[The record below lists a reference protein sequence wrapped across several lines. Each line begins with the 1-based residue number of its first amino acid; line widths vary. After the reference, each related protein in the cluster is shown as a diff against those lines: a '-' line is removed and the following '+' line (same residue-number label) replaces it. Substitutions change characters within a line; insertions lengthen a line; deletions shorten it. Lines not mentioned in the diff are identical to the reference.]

1 MDEALQNDC
10 VGYPRCRINQKGA
23 KQFVVRVTLVVAA
36 YRWLTFQP
44 LPSCPDRRT
53 VSFKNSALESHEICV
68 CVCFQSLPYEVPMH
82 RPGKITQH
90 LACLQ
95 GSHMILNLSRFKCAK
110 LGTKMLLSWR
120 ITDNTEHDLWRYIEG
135 RRVAGANSLSSW
147 WVLGLPPISTH
158 YQAPQQFP
166 NAVSFP
172 GFSHMRK
179 ACNGL
184 IINFYF
190 PNVSM

>member
-53 VSFKNSALESHEICV
+53 VSSKNSALESHEICV

-120 ITDNTEHDLWRYIEG
+120 ITDNTEHDLWRYRRQAGG
-135 RRVAGANSLSSW
+135 RGQLTFQLMSVRPPANLYPLSST
-147 WVLGLPPISTH
+147 PTIS
-158 YQAPQQFP
+158 
-166 NAVSFP
+166 
-172 GFSHMRK
+172 
-179 ACNGL
+179 
-184 IINFYF
+184 
-190 PNVSM
+190 

>member
-1 MDEALQNDC
+1 MSLSKRYQWMKPCRMTVWVTRD
-10 VGYPRCRINQKGA
+10 VGLIRKE
-23 KQFVVRVTLVVAA
+23 LSSLWSEL
-36 YRWLTFQP
+36 RWLLPHTDGLTFQP

-53 VSFKNSALESHEICV
+53 VSSKNSALESHEICV

-120 ITDNTEHDLWRYIEG
+120 ITDNTEHDL
-135 RRVAGANSLSSW
+135 
-147 WVLGLPPISTH
+147 
-158 YQAPQQFP
+158 
-166 NAVSFP
+166 
-172 GFSHMRK
+172 
-179 ACNGL
+179 
-184 IINFYF
+184 
-190 PNVSM
+190 